1 MCKPSPLEE
10 CAQRICSASRV
21 ISLYHASEGKLQS
34 SFSPESTSITIP
46 EDAPPS
52 VMDARQTIV
61 SAAATIQQLME
72 EPTEYLPNLQVHYQH
87 LSCLRWLCHFNVM
100 ACIPLTGSVPYSE
113 IATVAGVPEIQL
125 RSVCRMAMTSNLL
138 CEPKVGEIAHNAVS
152 KTFVGNPG
160 LVDWALF
167 MTQFSMPTAAKMVEA
182 TEKWGSTSKKNETAF
197 NLAMDTDLPLFD
209 FVKKSPEMT
218 KQFAG
223 YMRNVQSSEKTHIR
237 HLVSGYDWK
246 SLGNAV
252 VVDVGGSTC
261 SSSIALATA
270 FPNLR
275 FVVEDLPET
284 VENSKQ
290 ILAAL
295 PESIR
300 SRITTCGHNFF
311 TPQPVTTA
319 QIYLLRM
326 ILHDWPA
333 AEAIT
338 ILSNHLEVL
347 KANPSARL
355 LVMDT
360 VLPVSG
366 SVPKNEEALL
376 RVRDL
381 AMVQAFNSKERELG
395 EFEDL
400 FERTRDAEGGLVLKN
415 TFKPTESV
423 MTVMEVAY
431 ERTVASSRSSGISNG
446 HNGNVI
452 PLPGITV

>member
-1 MCKPSPLEE
+1 MCQPSVLEE
-10 CAQRICSASRV
+10 FAQNICSASKV
-21 ISLYHASEGKLQS
+21 ISQYQASEGKLKS
-34 SFSPESTSITIP
+34 SFPADTSIITIP
-46 EDAPPS
+46 ADAPQNILS
-52 VMDARQTIV
+52 ARQTIV
-61 SAAATIQQLME
+61 SAATNIQQLLT
-72 EPTEYLPNLQVHYQH
+72 EPAEYLPGLQVHYQH
-87 LSCLRWLCHFNVM
+87 LSCLRWLCHFNVL

-113 IATVAGVPEIQL
+113 IATIASVPETQL
-125 RSVCRMAMTSNLL
+125 KSVCRMAMTSNLL
-138 CEPKVGEIAHNAVS
+138 CEPKEGEVAHNVVS
-152 KTFVGNPG
+152 RTFVSNPG

-182 TEKWGSTSKKNETAF
+182 TEKWGDTSKKNETAF
-197 NLAMDTDLPLFD
+197 NIAMDTELPLFD

-237 HLVSGYDWK
+237 HLVSGYNWK
-246 SLGNAV
+246 SLGTAL

-270 FPNLR
+270 FPDLR

-284 VENSKQ
+284 VENSNH
-290 ILAAL
+290 ILAPL

-300 SRITTCGHNFF
+300 ARITTCGHNFF

-319 QIYLLRM
+319 QVYLLRM

-333 AEAIT
+333 AEAVT

-355 LVMDT
+355 LIMDT

-366 SVPKNEEALL
+366 SVSKNEEALL

-381 AMVQAFNSKERELG
+381 AMVQAFNSKERELE
-395 EFEDL
+395 EFQDL
-400 FERTRDAEGGLVLKN
+400 FLKTRDAEGGLVLKN
-415 TFKPTESV
+415 TFRPVESV
-423 MTVMEVAY
+423 MTIMEVAY
-431 ERTVASSRSSGISNG
+431 ERAVESNHSPVLTNGGLANG
-446 HNGNVI
+446 HNGNMM
-452 PLPGITV
+452 

>member
-72 EPTEYLPNLQVHYQH
+72 EPTEYLPNLQVH
-87 LSCLRWLCHFNVM
+87 
-100 ACIPLTGSVPYSE
+100 
-113 IATVAGVPEIQL
+113 
-125 RSVCRMAMTSNLL
+125 
-138 CEPKVGEIAHNAVS
+138 VGEIAHNAVS

-197 NLAMDTDLPLFD
+197 NL
-209 FVKKSPEMT
+209 
-218 KQFAG
+218 
-223 YMRNVQSSEKTHIR
+223 
-237 HLVSGYDWK
+237 
-246 SLGNAV
+246 
-252 VVDVGGSTC
+252 VGGSTC

-431 ERTVASSRSSGISNG
+431 ERTELQEKIVTTEINIVFRYKIKRYYL
-446 HNGNVI
+446 
-452 PLPGITV
+452 LPIIYSLLFLYQTKA